1 MAVKRCT
8 GLVVVLALVI
18 CAGPAVAGQKMT
30 VTGIV
35 MEDDVL
41 LDDNGETY
49 AIAETEMGHAL
60 VEQSGSRVKVTGIVE
75 EGETGKTIQVESFT
89 VIPE

>member
-1 MAVKRCT
+1 MAAK
-8 GLVVVLALVI
+8 GSIGMLVVLVLVVA
-18 CAGPAVAGQKMT
+18 AGPALTGQRLT

-35 MEDDVL
+35 MEDYVL

-49 AIAETEMGHAL
+49 AIAETEQGHAL
-60 VEQSGSRVKVTGIVE
+60 VEQSGSRVKVTGNVE